1 MTAATEIL
9 PALPPPPRTALT
21 AKFLALSP
29 GMRAL
34 VATGLG
40 LLALSITRIVAGA
53 DDLTSGNTLIAT
65 LATAAPIIAVA
76 LGGLFSERAGVANIG
91 LEGMMVLG
99 TWFAAYAGW
108 QWGPWAALVGGVVGG
123 MLGGLLHAL
132 ATVTFGVDQIVS
144 GVAINFIAPGV
155 ARFLSSEVFVGQ
167 GANKEGTISSSP
179 NITDPMGRFSIP
191 GLSSV
196 LKDIDQKR
204 WFFVSDLAGVLRA
217 FVDEMAW
224 STLIILLLIPISIY
238 ILWRTPFGLRLRS
251 VGEKPSAA
259 ESLGVGVYTLK
270 YISVMISGGL
280 AGLGGAWLVVNVR
293 QYNEG
298 QTAGRG
304 FLGLA
309 ALIFGNWQPI
319 GVALGAVLFSYGI
332 SLQQAIGT
340 KPIKA
345 LYLFIAA
352 TFLTLCL
359 FMVFGKR
366 SKVAALGLAI
376 AAGGLYAY
384 YLSTDVV
391 ASQIVYITPYV
402 IVLVVIT
409 FASARSRPPAAV
421 GVPWRK
427 GQSG

>member
-1 MTAATEIL
+1 MNTLTE
-9 PALPPPPRTALT
+9 R
-21 AKFLALSP
+21 FLALRS
-29 GMRAL
+29 GQRAL
-34 VATGLG
+34 VASMLG
-40 LLALSITRIVAGA
+40 LFVLAVTRIVAGA
-53 DDLTSGNTLIAT
+53 DDLTAGNTLIAT

-99 TWFAAYAGW
+99 TWSAAFAGW
-108 QWGPWAALVGGVVGG
+108 QWGPWAALVGGAVGG

-144 GVAINFIAPGV
+144 GVAINFIAPGI
-155 ARFLSSEVFVGQ
+155 ARFLSSEIFVGE
-167 GANKEGTISSSP
+167 GEGTISSSP
-179 NITDPMGRFSIP
+179 NIKDPMGRFSVP
-191 GLSSV
+191 VLADGLKS
-196 LKDIDQKR
+196 IDDKR
-204 WFFVSDLAGVLRA
+204 WFFVSDVAAVLRA
-217 FVDEMAW
+217 LVDRMAW

-238 ILWRTPFGLRLRS
+238 VLWRTPFGLRVRS

-259 ESLGVGVYTLK
+259 ESLGVAVYRLK
-270 YISVMISGGL
+270 YISVAISGAL
-280 AGLGGAWLVVNVR
+280 AGLGGAWLVVDVR

-345 LYLFIAA
+345 LYLVIAA
-352 TFLTLCL
+352 AFLGLCL
-359 FMVFGKR
+359 FLVFGRR
-366 SKVAALGLAI
+366 SRRAAVGLAV

-384 YLSTDVV
+384 YLNTDTV
-391 ASQIVYITPYV
+391 ASQIVYMTPYL
-402 IVLVVIT
+402 IVLIVIT
-409 FASARSRPPAAV
+409 FASSRSRPPASV
-421 GVPWRK
+421 GPWRR
-427 GQSG
+427 GQST

>member
-1 MTAATEIL
+1 MNTLSA
-9 PALPPPPRTALT
+9 R
-21 AKFLALSP
+21 FLALRP
-29 GMRAL
+29 LQRAL
-34 VATGLG
+34 VASALG
-40 LLALSITRIVAGA
+40 LFALAITRVVSGA

-65 LATAAPIIAVA
+65 MATAAPIIAVA
-76 LGGLFSERAGVANIG
+76 LGGLYSERAGVANIG

-99 TWFAAYAGW
+99 TWFAAFAGW
-108 QWGPWAALVGGVVGG
+108 HWGPWAALAGGAFGG

-155 ARFLSSEVFVGQ
+155 ARFLSSEIFIGK
-167 GANKEGTISSSP
+167 GANGEGTISSSP
-179 NITDPMGRFSIP
+179 SIAHSMGRFRVP
-191 GLSSV
+191 GIANWLRT
-196 LKDIDQKR
+196 IDNKR
-204 WFFVSDLAGVLRA
+204 WFFVSDLAGAIRA
-217 FVDEMAW
+217 FVDQMAW
-224 STLIILLLIPISIY
+224 STLIILLFIPATIY
-238 ILWRTPFGLRLRS
+238 VLWRTPFGLRLRS

-259 ESLGVGVYTLK
+259 ESLGVAVYRLK
-270 YISVMISGGL
+270 YIALAISGSL

-319 GVALGAVLFSYGI
+319 GVALGALLFSYGI
-332 SLQQAIGT
+332 SLQQAVGT

-352 TFLTLCL
+352 AFLALCL
-359 FMVFGKR
+359 FMVFGRR
-366 SKVAALGLAI
+366 SKRVALGLAI
-376 AAGGLYAY
+376 SAAGLFLY
-384 YLSTDVV
+384 YLNTKTV
-391 ASQIVYITPYV
+391 ASQIVYVTPYI

-409 FASARSRPPAAV
+409 FASKRSRPPAAV
-421 GVPWRK
+421 GIPWRR
-427 GQSG
+427 GQST

>member
-1 MTAATEIL
+1 MNT
-9 PALPPPPRTALT
+9 LT
-21 AKFLALSP
+21 ARFLTLNSWQ
-29 GMRAL
+29 RAL
-34 VATGLG
+34 VAGALG
-40 LLALSITRIVAGA
+40 LFALSITRIVAGA

-76 LGGLFSERAGVANIG
+76 LGGLFSERSGVANIG

-99 TWFAAYAGW
+99 TWFAAFAGW
-108 QWGPWAALVGGVVGG
+108 QWGPWAALAGGAFGG
-123 MLGGLLHAL
+123 MLGGLMHAL

-155 ARFLSSEVFVGQ
+155 ARFLSSEIFVGE

-179 NITDPMGRFSIP
+179 NITDAMGRFSVP
-191 GLSSV
+191 GLADG
-196 LKDIDQKR
+196 LKSIDDKR
-204 WFFVSDLAGVLRA
+204 WFFVSDVAGVLRA
-217 FVDEMAW
+217 FVDQMAW

-238 ILWRTPFGLRLRS
+238 VLWRTPFGLRLRS

-259 ESLGVGVYTLK
+259 ESLGVGVYRLK
-270 YISVMISGGL
+270 YISVAISGAL

-293 QYNEG
+293 QYGEG

-319 GVALGAVLFSYGI
+319 GVALGALLFSYGI
-332 SLQQAIGT
+332 SLQQAVGT

-352 TFLTLCL
+352 AFLGLCL
-359 FMVFGKR
+359 FMVFGRKSKR
-366 SKVAALGLAI
+366 GALMLAVV
-376 AAGGLYAY
+376 AGGLYAY
-384 YLSTDVV
+384 YLNTDEV
-391 ASQIVYITPYV
+391 ASQIVYMTPYI

-409 FASARSRPPAAV
+409 FASSRSRPPAAV
-421 GVPWRK
+421 GIPWRR